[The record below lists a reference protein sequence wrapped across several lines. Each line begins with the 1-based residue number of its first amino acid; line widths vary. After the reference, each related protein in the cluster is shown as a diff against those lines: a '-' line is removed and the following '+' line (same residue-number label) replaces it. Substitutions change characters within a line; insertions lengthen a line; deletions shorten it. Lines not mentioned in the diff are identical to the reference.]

1 MPWARWRAL
10 DLARCRGLKDIT
22 PLAYHQV
29 SQITTRTDPA
39 ALQGVLIWFD
49 QFAAAPIPRQ
59 LLLQCQLALIEGFT
73 NAVRHAHKH
82 LPADTPIQIQVEMS
96 EQSIDIRIWDQG
108 PGFDLQ
114 STLEGALNNYS
125 EVMTSGRGLKIL
137 DKVADQLTYYPH
149 QSQGNCLHLHR
160 QAPWS

>member
-1 MPWARWRAL
+1 MQ
-10 DLARCRGLKDIT
+10 GL
-22 PLAYHQV
+22 L
-29 SQITTRTDPA
+29 S
-39 ALQGVLIWFD
+39 WFD
-49 QFAAAPIPRQ
+49 QFADAPIPKQ

-114 STLEGALNNYS
+114 STLENSFNHHNEGMA
-125 EVMTSGRGLKIL
+125 SGRGLKIIY
-137 DKVADQLTYYPH
+137 KVADQLTYCSH

-160 QAPWS
+160 QGPWSESAMIIRS